1 MHTLKSLR
9 SLKNMTQEEAAKTIG
24 VSVDTWRNWE
34 RHKSYPSVPQI
45 QKIERSFNVSYNDII
60 FLPKVTV

>member
-1 MHTLKSLR
+1 
-9 SLKNMTQEEAAKTIG
+9 MTQEEAAKTIG

>member
-9 SLKNMTQEEAAKTIG
+9 GLMNMTQEDAAKVVG

-45 QKIERSFNVSYNDII
+45 KKIERGFNISYNDII
-60 FLPKVTV
+60 FLP